1 VTLPET
7 YREGSIKM
15 PAAPRRM
22 TAQPG
27 GPTVVR
33 VHTSPGLV
41 ARPTTT
47 RHGRDERAR
56 VLAAANASP
65 RMRIPD
71 TPEMAAYHDRSHDPS
86 VNLDRVSAGRT
97 PACGTLKE

>member
-22 TAQPG
+22 TAQ
-27 GPTVVR
+27 R
-33 VHTSPGLV
+33 VDPRSCAGLRHLCL
-41 ARPTTT
+41 ADRPTTT

-56 VLAAANASP
+56 VLATAKASP
-65 RMRIPD
+65 RRRIPD
-71 TPEMAAYHDRSHDPS
+71 TPGMAAYHDRSHDPS

-97 PACGTLKE
+97 LACGTLKE